1 MEKFQFTLQS
11 KPHVLLGKNGVTPKV
26 LEHMN
31 AQLKQHLI
39 LKVKIHTD
47 TAKDKGLDVI
57 IEEIM
62 RGVHVYVLD
71 VRGFTFIISK
81 KKVIGLHM
89 PKKFLEIYSNLPS
102 KPKRL
107 KNRTVPVQPK
117 KPEITTSESDPDFS
131 SKSEPEFID
140 YDDENLVARIDRQSD
155 DIYGAVQKPHSVPK
169 PKKRRSPRLD
179 NKKPKKFVKHSD
191 NKKPKKFVRK
201 NAKKTAKKALRKKNE
216 GFSESTPH
224 SETATPP
231 RKQHSFSGKKRRGPS
246 RPARKKSRN

>member
-1 MEKFQFTLQS
+1 MEMARSSPCRFIIMEKFQLTLQS

-47 TAKDKGLDVI
+47 TAKDKGRDVI

-62 RGVHVYVLD
+62 RGLHVYVLD

-81 KKVIGLHM
+81 KKVNGVHL

-102 KPKRL
+102 KPKKWRS
-107 KNRTVPVQPK
+107 RTVLVQTK
-117 KPEITTSESDPDFS
+117 KPEPTPSESGSDFS
-131 SKSEPEFID
+131 SESEPEFID

-155 DIYGAVQKPHSVPK
+155 DIYGAVKAPRSVPK
-169 PKKRRSPRLD
+169 PKVKRSPRLD
-179 NKKPKKFVKHSD
+179 NKKPKKFV
-191 NKKPKKFVRK
+191 R
-201 NAKKTAKKALRKKNE
+201 KTAKKALRKKKKA
-216 GFSESTPH
+216 SAESTPN
-224 SETATPP
+224 SETDTPS
-231 RKQHSFSGKKRRGPS
+231 RKQHSYSGKRRKGPS
-246 RPARKKSRN
+246 RPARKKSRK

>member
-179 NKKPKKFVKHSD
+179 NKKPKKFV
-191 NKKPKKFVRK
+191 RK